1 MKCSKCG
8 EEYKENQ
15 AFCLKCGNPIQVV
28 PDFNLIEA
36 ELASN
41 IGELMDSMEEEP
53 EKEKPSEEDMQ
64 VNEMDISNM
73 ELKLVDI
80 SRKKPENS
88 GNDIAD
94 GKTKIIGN
102 ISKII
107 PNEDTEEEEETEA
120 EEQEKAPVS
129 NGKKNKKKIPIIITV
144 VIAVLAVA
152 IAAFIII
159 AKSVKNT
166 ATTYDEFYNNAKTAY
181 EKMDTDTA
189 LDDAKHALGKADT
202 DAEKKSV
209 RQLIYDIQLLAG
221 DKGEDYAENLEELIN
236 LGAAN
241 KEQYQSLAKYY
252 NDNKKYSKLT
262 ELLRNVEDEEIMTA
276 LSEYVVEEPKADLES
291 GDYKEY
297 IAVNLSAKE
306 GYTIY
311 YTTDSRSPSN
321 YGEVYSEPITIKEE
335 GEKVIK
341 AVAVNENGVE
351 SRIVTFTYNIKLTG
365 SGAPKLTPAGGAYT
379 DYTTIKVEVPEGGK
393 AYYTWDESAPTSQS
407 EEYDDE
413 KGIEMLRGI
422 NILKVLVIDKYGIE
436 SEIANESYNLQIARV
451 INANEAISLVQT
463 EAEKTAPEGT
473 TVTASY
479 ETLTVIDNQEYY
491 IITAAYSDESGAN
504 TSMTIYAVNTYDKT
518 LEKAIDENGKYSIEK
533 ENGEENQ

>member
-41 IGELMDSMEEEP
+41 IGELMDSMEEESD
-53 EKEKPSEEDMQ
+53 KEKPSEEDMQ

-80 SRKKPENS
+80 SRKRTENNS
-88 GNDIAD
+88 DDIAD
-94 GKTKIIGN
+94 GKTKIIGS
-102 ISKII
+102 ISQAI
-107 PNEDTEEEEETEA
+107 PEEEPEEESEEEEA
-120 EEQEKAPVS
+120 EQKKVPVS
-129 NGKKNKKKIPIIITV
+129 NDKKSKRKIPVIIAV
-144 VIAVLAVA
+144 VIAVLAIA

-189 LDDAKHALGKADT
+189 LDNAKHALGKADT
-202 DAEKKSV
+202 DEEKKAV
-209 RQLIYDIQLLAG
+209 RQLMYDIQILAG
-221 DKGEDYAENLEELIN
+221 DKGETYAENLEELVN

-241 KEQYQSLAKYY
+241 KEHYQSLAKYY
-252 NDNKKYSKLT
+252 DENKKYSKLT
-262 ELLRNVEDEEIMTA
+262 ELLRNIENEEILSA
-276 LSEYVVEEPKADLES
+276 LSEYVVEEPKADLQS
-291 GDYKEY
+291 GDYNEY
-297 IAVNLSAKE
+297 IAVNLTAKE

-321 YGEVYSEPITIKEE
+321 YGEVYSGPITIKEE
-335 GEKVIK
+335 GESVIK
-341 AVAVNENGVE
+341 AIAVNENGVE
-351 SRIVTFTYNIKLTG
+351 SKIVTFTYNVKLTG

-393 AYYTWDESAPTSQS
+393 AYYTWDESKPTNQSQ
-407 EEYDDE
+407 EYDAE

-463 EAEKTAPEGT
+463 EAEKTAAEGT

-491 IITAAYSDESGAN
+491 IITAAYIDESGAN
-504 TSMTIYAVNTYDKT
+504 TAMTIYAVNTYDKT
-518 LEKAIDENGKYSIEK
+518 LEKAIDENGKYSIE
-533 ENGEENQ
+533 EQNGEE

>member
-53 EKEKPSEEDMQ
+53 EKENPSQEEMQ
-64 VNEMDISNM
+64 VNEPDISNM

-80 SRKKPENS
+80 SRKDTEN
-88 GNDIAD
+88 NDNDVAD

-102 ISKII
+102 INLPPQDEIEEDYIVELEI
-107 PNEDTEEEEETEA
+107 PKEA
-120 EEQEKAPVS
+120 
-129 NGKKNKKKIPIIITV
+129 NGKKSKGKIALIVFI
-144 VIAVLAVA
+144 VIFILAVA
-152 IAAFIII
+152 ITAFIFI

-166 ATTYDEFYNNAKTAY
+166 ATTYDEFFNNAKTAY

-189 LDDAKHALGKADT
+189 LDNAKHALDKADT
-202 DAEKKSV
+202 KEDKMAV
-209 RQLIYDIQLLAG
+209 RQLIYNIQVLAG
-221 DKGEDYAENLEELIN
+221 DKGDYYAENLEELIN
-236 LGAAN
+236 LGTTD
-241 KEQYQSLAKYY
+241 KEHFLSLAKYY
-252 NDNKKYSKLT
+252 DENKKYSKLT
-262 ELLRNVEDEEIMTA
+262 ELLRNTDNEEIRSA

-291 GDYKEY
+291 GDYNEY
-297 IAVNLSAKE
+297 IAVNLTAKE

-311 YTTDSRSPSN
+311 FTTDSRSPSN
-321 YGEVYSEPITIKEE
+321 YGEIYSEPITLKEE

-341 AVAVNENGVE
+341 AIAVNEKGVE
-351 SRIVTFTYNIKLTG
+351 SNIVTFTYNIKLTG
-365 SGAPKLTPAGGAYT
+365 SGAPVLIPAGGAYT
-379 DYTTIKVEVPEGGK
+379 DYTIIKVEVPEGGK
-393 AYYTWDESAPTSQS
+393 AYYTWDASNPTSQS

-436 SEIANESYNLQIARV
+436 SEVANESYNLQIARV

-463 EAEKTAPEGT
+463 EAEKTAEEGI

-491 IITAAYSDESGAN
+491 IILASYNDESE
-504 TSMTIYAVNTYDKT
+504 TDTDTIIYAVNTYDKS
-518 LEKAIDENGKYSIEK
+518 LKKAIDENGKYSIE
-533 ENGEENQ
+533 EEETE